1 MHHAAAA
8 SLATLSEAEGTPAG
22 DRARQGS
29 AGRAAPNISF
39 QVLGPLEAWVGARK
53 VEIGGPRQRVVLAM
67 LLLAPDRVVS
77 IDQLVEAVWNGRPP
91 TTCRTQIAI
100 CVASLRKAFRT
111 AGYAG
116 ELIATSAPGYLLH
129 SAGHHIDSMEFAAGV
144 DSAQTLARQGDVSAA
159 ADRLGQ
165 ALGLWRG
172 PVLTDMS
179 SPVLET
185 EAELLDHRRL
195 TAYEQY
201 ATLQLQLGRH
211 REVISELTALVHDRP
226 LWEQARAALMLAHYR
241 LGHRSEALA
250 LFRQAQRV
258 FREEIG
264 LEPGRVLQDLHTAIL
279 REASDLMPPTD
290 VVGPL
295 NTGVDSPQ
303 LPLGAVQF
311 IGREREI
318 QSLDALLRRARE
330 GISSVGLVVGR
341 PGIGKTALVLHWA
354 RRATHAFP
362 DGRLYVDFERTG
374 TADAPAALLRALGM
388 SDHEIP
394 RDYQDRL
401 REFHRQVGQ
410 LRLLVILDGVPDDS
424 VAHDLVPKAG
434 RCCVLLTSRR
444 VLATSAQ
451 VRLRVPELTP
461 ADAVTLL
468 GSLVADGRVEE
479 DRAAAHSLASLCDY
493 LPLALSAAA
502 ARLVAKP
509 HWRFP
514 HLLTR
519 LCDRRHRLDE
529 LSTGAPVLRQV
540 LDSVY
545 RTLSPAAAGLYA
557 RLGLVNGECIA
568 VWEAEALLEV
578 SAMVA
583 QRLLEE
589 LVDATLLEVADT
601 GPDGWFRYRLPTL
614 HALHAERT
622 AHMEVAAPIRK
633 AACDRV
639 LAASLFHV
647 KYPAD
652 SSAIPALHR
661 VD

>member
-1 MHHAAAA
+1 MRHATAT
-8 SLATLSEAEGTPAG
+8 SLAIPSKSEGMHQHV
-22 DRARQGS
+22 RARQRS
-29 AGRAAPNISF
+29 AGRAEPNISF
-39 QVLGPLEAWVGARK
+39 QVLGPLEAWVGPRK
-53 VEIGGPRQRVVLAM
+53 VEIGGPRQRIVLAM

-111 AGYAG
+111 SGYTG
-116 ELIATSAPGYLLH
+116 ELIATSAPGYLLR
-129 SAGHHIDSMEFAAGV
+129 SDGHHIDSMEFAAGV
-144 DSAQTLARQGDVSAA
+144 DSAQTLARHGDVGAA

-172 PVLTDMS
+172 PVLPDMS

-241 LGHRSEALA
+241 SGHRSEALA

-279 REASDLMPPTD
+279 QEASDLMPPTD
-290 VVGPL
+290 ATGPL
-295 NTGVDSPQ
+295 NVGAALPQ
-303 LPLGAVQF
+303 LALAEVKL
-311 IGREREI
+311 IGRESEI
-318 QSLDALLRRARE
+318 QSLDALLRPARE
-330 GISSVGLVVGR
+330 GIASVGLVVGR

-354 RRATHAFP
+354 RRAAHAFP
-362 DGRLYVDFERTG
+362 DGQLYVDFERIG
-374 TADAPAALLRALGM
+374 TADAPAVLLRALGM
-388 SDHEIP
+388 SDTEIP
-394 RDYQDRL
+394 RNYQDRL

-410 LRLLVILDGVPDDS
+410 LRLLVILDGVPDDG
-424 VAHDLVPKAG
+424 VAHDFVPKAG
-434 RCCVLLTSRR
+434 RCCVLLISRR
-444 VLATSAQ
+444 VLATAAQ
-451 VRLRVPELTP
+451 VRLSVPELTP
-461 ADAVTLL
+461 ADSVTLL
-468 GSLVADGRVEE
+468 GSLVEDGRVEE
-479 DRAAAHSLASLCDY
+479 DKAAAHRLASLCDY

-519 LCDRRHRLDE
+519 LGDRRHRLEE
-529 LSTGAPVLRQV
+529 LSAGAPVLRRV

-545 RTLSPAAAGLYA
+545 RTLSPGAAALYA
-557 RLGLVNGECIA
+557 RLGLINGECIA
-568 VWEAEALLEV
+568 VWEAQALLEV
-578 SAMVA
+578 SAMAA

-589 LVDATLLEVADT
+589 LVDAMLIEVADT

-614 HALHAERT
+614 HALHAEET
-622 AHMEVAAPIRK
+622 AHTEVAASVRK

-639 LAASLFHV
+639 LAASSSHV
-647 KYPAD
+647 KCPPD
-652 SSAIPALHR
+652 SRAIPALHR